1 MKPQRFELFGI
12 ASARFLLQRANEN
25 SSPIYSR
32 ISTALHELV
41 TEHNHWFFEKEDTDL
56 VGLRDRF
63 SMVALHDDPQIS
75 GVIKANRKACL
86 AVEKTLDLLD
96 SGQVVD
102 FRVHKS
108 HHYSVVIA
116 QNVFLLSTWRTHKK
130 LRFSLRC
137 AWKRCQ
143 NAVGSLMRCYGN
155 RVKTGIYH
163 MSKWFY
169 TSNACWNVL
178 EN

>member
-1 MKPQRFELFGI
+1 
-12 ASARFLLQRANEN
+12 
-25 SSPIYSR
+25 
-32 ISTALHELV
+32 LHELV

-63 SMVALHDDPQIS
+63 STVALHDDPQIS

-116 QNVFLLSTWRTHKK
+116 QNVFLAKYLANSQKITTFTALRMEALSKRCWVINEMLQKQSEDGLPYVEVVLHVKRLLECLRK
-130 LRFSLRC
+130 LR
-137 AWKRCQ
+137 
-143 NAVGSLMRCYGN
+143 ME
-155 RVKTGIYH
+155 
-163 MSKWFY
+163 
-169 TSNACWNVL
+169 L
-178 EN
+178 EAILE